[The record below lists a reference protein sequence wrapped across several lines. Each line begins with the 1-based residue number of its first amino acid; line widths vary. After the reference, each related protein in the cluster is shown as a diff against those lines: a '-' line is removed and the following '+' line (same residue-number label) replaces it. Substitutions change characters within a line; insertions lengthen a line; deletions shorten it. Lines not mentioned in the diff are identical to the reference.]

1 MKKQNIE
8 DIFSSIEHFSSVPP
22 PELWDKIE
30 EQLDQPKKKKRAILW
45 WSAAASL
52 LLGLSIPSVLYFN
65 SKSDKAISPGAIE
78 NKNVFLNKEIDTDQ
92 DSKNSTIKSNTNIQ
106 TEKTIRVSS
115 IKNKSEQSNQ
125 NAANQNNLVV
135 VEANSSS
142 KVNAETSHEK
152 TKENVKSETIAAKS
166 TLTEEKLPN
175 GFSPNQ
181 NTSFKSND
189 DKGVKNANAVV
200 LNSSLQNKNI
210 SKESVAKDK
219 FDAENKT
226 AIAAN
231 DNIQNKNAPKEA
243 VAKDKFD
250 AENKTAI
257 AANDN
262 IQNKNASKEA
272 VRKDK
277 FDAENKTVIA
287 ANDNIQNKNI
297 LKESVAKDKFDAENK
312 TAIAANDNI
321 QNKNISKD
329 SVAKD
334 KFDAENKTAIA
345 ANDNIQNKNILKE
358 SVAKDKFDAEN
369 KTAIAAN
376 DNIQNKNISKES
388 VAKDKFDAENKTAIA
403 ANDNIQ
409 SKTNGSQSGIVTENL
424 PSQKAIAFTERKN
437 TDATVLLTKTD
448 SLQLAELH
456 NLEESLKNPKKEK
469 EIDEKASLISKAEK
483 WSVEVFAGIA
493 NSENYKNDKT
503 LGNVNSPKQ
512 SNAYGVKTNYKL
524 NKKWAVSSGLKINEL
539 GQSLANVSYIDTKSI
554 AFMKPEEVSA
564 DRSPSTRISNS
575 TDFVFVAS
583 ATNDNV
589 TNNVNNGV
597 MNTASFESGDVDQR
611 LKYLEMPFEISYFIL
626 NKNKT
631 TVSLNT
637 GGFVGKLIS
646 NNVYLNGSAIG
657 ENQNA
662 NSFVYG
668 SLLSST
674 LQYRLYKKTNIFV
687 EPGMNYYVNPL
698 DNQSF
703 NQFQWSFNFGL
714 NVSF

>member
-30 EQLDQPKKKKRAILW
+30 EQLDQPKKKKRAVLW

-152 TKENVKSETIAAKS
+152 TKENIKSETIAAKS

-189 DKGVKNANAVV
+189 DKGLKNANAVV

-210 SKESVAKDK
+210 LKESIAKEK
-219 FDAENKT
+219 FDAGNKT
-226 AIAAN
+226 VIAAN

-243 VAKDKFD
+243 VAKDKLD

-257 AANDN
+257 AENDN

-277 FDAENKTVIA
+277 FDAENKT
-287 ANDNIQNKNI
+287 
-297 LKESVAKDKFDAENK
+297 
-312 TAIAANDNI
+312 AIAANDNI
-321 QNKNISKD
+321 QNKNIS
-329 SVAKD
+329 
-334 KFDAENKTAIA
+334 
-345 ANDNIQNKNILKE
+345 KE

-409 SKTNGSQSGIVTENL
+409 NKNISKEFIAKDKFDTENKTAIAANDNIQNKTNGSQSGIVTENL

-456 NLEESLKNPKKEK
+456 NLEESLKNPKKEQ

-611 LKYLEMPFEISYFIL
+611 LKYLEMPFEVSYFIL

-646 NNVYLNGSAIG
+646 NDVYLNGSAIG